1 MKPVDALE
9 TLGTIIDE
17 SAGRDAIHLAVEP
30 VIAAEKLRPGE
41 HVGFIKGGVGRCDK
55 PIGIVDP
62 FVVGVKKGERFWLVL
77 YPRTITS
84 LRHVW
89 THPEFPDAKV
99 PEVKTTTASD
109 TKAESIRWLESY
121 AASIPVRYDELIE
134 NAGYY
139 LEDEEYWC
147 QGSRFDGVYLAD
159 EFWNHYQIVTGK
171 SVPEDKRNS
180 FFSCSC

>member
-17 SAGRDAIHLAVEP
+17 SVGRDAIHLAVEP
-30 VIAAEKLRPGE
+30 VIAAETLRPGE

-62 FVVGVKKGERFWLVL
+62 FVIGVKKGERFWLVL

-99 PEVKTTTASD
+99 PEIKTETSD
-109 TKAESIRWLESY
+109 QIKSKQWLEAY
-121 AASIPVRYDELIE
+121 AARLGSDYNELIE
-134 NAGYY
+134 QTKAY
-139 LEDEEYWC
+139 LDHDEYWNEGDRFEDE
-147 QGSRFDGVYLAD
+147 YLD
-159 EFWNHYQIVTGK
+159 KDFWAYYQIATGTV
-171 SVPEDKRNS
+171 VPRSKQNS